1 MAKFAAAEAGVRCV
15 DQAIQ
20 AHGGNGLAREYG
32 LADLYWGVRLLRIAP
47 VSREM
52 ILNYVAEHSLRA
64 AKVLLMRRADQPD
77 RPISLFDVVKR
88 AVDIVD
94 PDDDDPDMGDLEE
107 IFEDADEPVT
117 GVENLEERVALAVEG
132 IDNAVENPAV
142 SVAAAVILYLAYR
155 RDELN
160 ADPDHVL
167 RLTARAE
174 WKGDPPQNV
183 RDWLQARGIT
193 V

>member
-1 MAKFAAAEAGVRCV
+1 
-15 DQAIQ
+15 
-20 AHGGNGLAREYG
+20 
-32 LADLYWGVRLLRIAP
+32 
-47 VSREM
+47 
-52 ILNYVAEHSLRA
+52 
-64 AKVLLMRRADQPD
+64 MRRADHPD

-94 PDDDDPDMGDLEE
+94 PDDDDPNMGELAE

-167 RLTARAE
+167 RLAARAE
-174 WKGDPPQNV
+174 WKGDPPENV